1 LPIFLLFQLVPVYLS
16 RQTIFQKKRFKMSHI
31 PDLKITPELMR
42 HCTIGVL
49 RQSLTYKSREAM
61 QRQWSVTFPGQM
73 LPPDHETVEPAD
85 AWQFINELTEP
96 KRGRPGSIT
105 TAAQTLKR
113 LVSKKV
119 APVPVVP
126 ENIEPAPGDVSEN
139 IETSVPNFSETSTP
153 EKPVVPDV
161 LPNITDRLIAWACG
175 LTKLDVVYFFTIAVA
190 DYGLTYILRE
200 MGAVAAIVY
209 TLISLDALGMAK
221 NRYQQQT
228 ARSGIIAVWALEIG
242 AFFIH
247 LTMFNR
253 RLWDAV
259 ADLPF
264 RIDDVT
270 DESRPFYIALT
281 LSVLLSAAGIYA
293 VSITLSKVLEQT
305 EAENFE
311 QQHGVKY

>member
-1 LPIFLLFQLVPVYLS
+1 
-16 RQTIFQKKRFKMSHI
+16 MSHNE
-31 PDLKITPELMR
+31 LTITPELTR

-49 RQSLTYKSREAM
+49 RTALTYKSREAM
-61 QRQWSVTFPGQM
+61 QRQWSATFPGQM
-73 LPPDHETVEPAD
+73 LPADHETIEPDD
-85 AWQFINELTEP
+85 ALKFIDELTEP

-105 TAAQTLKR
+105 AAAQTLKR
-113 LVSKKV
+113 LVTKKV
-119 APVPVVP
+119 VDAKQ
-126 ENIEPAPGDVSEN
+126 IVSEN
-139 IETSVPNFSETSTP
+139 IETPEIVQNDVSENIVPASPNFLETSEP
-153 EKPVVPDV
+153 GKSNIPDV
-161 LPNITDRLIAWACG
+161 FLNIGERAFAWVCG
-175 LTKLDVVYFFTIAVA
+175 LSKLDIVYLFTIAAA
-190 DYGLTYILRE
+190 DYGLTYVLKE

-209 TLISLDALGMAK
+209 TLISLDVMNMAK

-228 ARSGIIAVWALEIG
+228 ARNGIIAVWVLEIG

-247 LTMFNR
+247 MTMFNR
-253 RLWDAV
+253 RLWENV
-259 ADLPF
+259 ANLPF

-270 DESRPFYIALT
+270 DESRPFYIAFT

>member
-1 LPIFLLFQLVPVYLS
+1 
-16 RQTIFQKKRFKMSHI
+16 MSHNEFT
-31 PDLKITPELMR
+31 ITPELTR

-49 RQSLTYKSREAM
+49 RTALTYKSREAM
-61 QRQWSVTFPGQM
+61 QRQWSATFPGQM
-73 LPPDHETVEPAD
+73 LPADHETIEPAD
-85 AWQFINELTEP
+85 ALQFIDELTEP

-105 TAAQTLKR
+105 AAAQTLKR
-113 LVSKKV
+113 IVSKKV
-119 APVPVVP
+119 EPKPDVP
-126 ENIEPAPGDVSEN
+126 ENIKPLPTDVPEN
-139 IETSVPNFSETSTP
+139 ITTPSPNFSETSNP
-153 EKPVVPDV
+153 EKPHVPDV
-161 LPNITDRLIAWACG
+161 LPNIGERVVAWVCG
-175 LTKLDVVYFFTIAVA
+175 LTKLDVVYLFTIAAA

-200 MGAVAAIVY
+200 MGVVAAIVY

-228 ARSGIIAVWALEIG
+228 ARNGILAVLALEIG

-253 RLWDAV
+253 RLWDNI

-311 QQHGVKY
+311 AQHGVKY

>member
-1 LPIFLLFQLVPVYLS
+1 
-16 RQTIFQKKRFKMSHI
+16 MSHI
-31 PDLKITPELMR
+31 PDLKITPELQR

-49 RQSLTYKSREAM
+49 RTALTYKSREAM
-61 QRQWSVTFPGQM
+61 QRQWSATFPGQM
-73 LPPDHETVEPAD
+73 LPADHDTVDPVE
-85 AWQFINELTEP
+85 AWQFINELTVS

-113 LVSKKV
+113 HLSKKNG
-119 APVPVVP
+119 ATVVTS
-126 ENIEPAPGDVSEN
+126 ENITNPEIAPSDVSEN
-139 IETSVPNFSETSTP
+139 ITPTSPTFSETSTP
-153 EKPVVPDV
+153 AKPHVPDV
-161 LPNITDRLIAWACG
+161 LPNIGERFVTWVFG
-175 LTKLDVVYFFTIAVA
+175 LSKLDVVYFFTIAVS
-190 DYGLTYILRE
+190 DYGLTYILKE
-200 MGAVAAIVY
+200 MGVVAAIVY

-228 ARSGIIAVWALEIG
+228 ARRGIVAVWALEIG

>member
-1 LPIFLLFQLVPVYLS
+1 
-16 RQTIFQKKRFKMSHI
+16 MSHT
-31 PDLKITPELMR
+31 PDFTITPELIR

-49 RQSLTYKSREAM
+49 RTALTYKSREAM
-61 QRQWSVTFPGQM
+61 QRQWSATFPGQM
-73 LPPDHETVEPAD
+73 LPADHETIEPAD
-85 AWQFINELTEP
+85 ALKFIDELTEP

-113 LVSKKV
+113 HVSKNIKPTPDV
-119 APVPVVP
+119 SEKIETPEIVPSNVP
-126 ENIEPAPGDVSEN
+126 ENIVP
-139 IETSVPNFSETSTP
+139 TSPNFSETSNP
-153 EKPVVPDV
+153 AKPYVPDV
-161 LPNITDRLIAWACG
+161 LPNIGERVVAWVCG
-175 LTKLDVVYFFTIAVA
+175 LTKLDVVYLFTIAAA
-190 DYGLTYILRE
+190 DYGLTYILKE
-200 MGAVAAIVY
+200 MGVVAAIVY

-228 ARSGIIAVWALEIG
+228 ARNGILAVWALEIG

-253 RLWDAV
+253 RLWDNI

>member
-1 LPIFLLFQLVPVYLS
+1 
-16 RQTIFQKKRFKMSHI
+16 MSHT
-31 PDLKITPELMR
+31 PDFTITPELTR

-49 RQSLTYKSREAM
+49 RTALTYKSREAM

-73 LPPDHETVEPAD
+73 LPADHDTVEPAD
-85 AWQFINELTEP
+85 AWQFINELTVP

-113 LVSKKV
+113 HVSKKNV
-119 APVPVVP
+119 VPVVP
-126 ENIEPAPGDVSEN
+126 FKN
-139 IETSVPNFSETSTP
+139 IETLPADVHENITPASPTFSETSNP
-153 EKPVVPDV
+153 AKPHVPDV
-161 LPNITDRLIAWACG
+161 LPNIGERFVTWVFG
-175 LTKLDVVYFFTIAVA
+175 LSKLDVVYFFTIAVA
-190 DYGLTYILRE
+190 DYGLTYILKE
-200 MGAVAAIVY
+200 MGVVAAIVY

-228 ARSGIIAVWALEIG
+228 ARRGIVAVWALEIG

>member
-1 LPIFLLFQLVPVYLS
+1 
-16 RQTIFQKKRFKMSHI
+16 
-31 PDLKITPELMR
+31 
-42 HCTIGVL
+42 
-49 RQSLTYKSREAM
+49 M
-61 QRQWSVTFPGQM
+61 QRQWSATFPGQM
-73 LPPDHETVEPAD
+73 LPADHDTVDPAD
-85 AWQFINELTEP
+85 VMQFIDELTVP

-105 TAAQTLKR
+105 AAAQTLKR
-113 LVSKKV
+113 HVSKKNGDKHIIQQIV
-119 APVPVVP
+119 DLPVS
-126 ENIEPAPGDVSEN
+126 DVSEN
-139 IETSVPNFSETSTP
+139 ITNPEIAASDVSENITPTLPTFSETSTP
-153 EKPVVPDV
+153 EKPHVPDV
-161 LPNITDRLIAWACG
+161 LPNIGERFVAWIFG
-175 LTKLDVVYFFTIAVA
+175 LSKLDVVYFFTIAVA
-190 DYGLTYILRE
+190 DYGLTYILKE
-200 MGAVAAIVY
+200 MGVVAAIVY

-228 ARSGIIAVWALEIG
+228 ARRGIVAVWALEIG

>member
-1 LPIFLLFQLVPVYLS
+1 
-16 RQTIFQKKRFKMSHI
+16 MSHT
-31 PDLKITPELMR
+31 PDFTITPELIR
-42 HCTIGVL
+42 HCTIDVL
-49 RQSLTYKSREAM
+49 RTALTYKSREAM
-61 QRQWSVTFPGQM
+61 QRQWSATFPGQM
-73 LPPDHETVEPAD
+73 LPADHDTVDPAD
-85 AWQFINELTEP
+85 VMQFIDELTVP

-105 TAAQTLKR
+105 AAAQTLKR
-113 LVSKKV
+113 HVSKKNGDKHIIQQIV
-119 APVPVVP
+119 DLPVS
-126 ENIEPAPGDVSEN
+126 DVSEN
-139 IETSVPNFSETSTP
+139 ITNPEIAASDVSENITPTLPTFSETSTP
-153 EKPVVPDV
+153 EKPHVPDV
-161 LPNITDRLIAWACG
+161 LPNIGERFVAWIFG
-175 LTKLDVVYFFTIAVA
+175 LSKLDVVYFFTIAVA
-190 DYGLTYILRE
+190 DYGLTYILKE
-200 MGAVAAIVY
+200 MGVVAAIVY

-228 ARSGIIAVWALEIG
+228 ARRGIVAVWALEIG

>member
-1 LPIFLLFQLVPVYLS
+1 MSQQLF
-16 RQTIFQKKRFKMSHI
+16 
-31 PDLKITPELMR
+31 ITPELTR

-49 RQSLTYKSREAM
+49 RTALTYKSREAM
-61 QRQWSVTFPGQM
+61 QRQWSATFPGQM
-73 LPPDHETVEPAD
+73 LPADHDTVDPSD
-85 AWQFINELTEP
+85 VMQFIEELTVP

-105 TAAQTLKR
+105 AAAQTLKR

-119 APVPVVP
+119 APVPVVT
-126 ENIEPAPGDVSEN
+126 ENIESAPGYISEN
-139 IETSVPNFSETSTP
+139 IVSEPANFSETSAP

-161 LPNITDRLIAWACG
+161 LKMIDAKLIAWVCG

-190 DYGLTYILRE
+190 DYGLTYILKE

-264 RIDDVT
+264 RVDDVT
-270 DESRPFYIALT
+270 DESRPFWIAFV
-281 LSVLLSAAGIYA
+281 LSFLLSAAGIYA

-311 QQHGVKY
+311 NQHGVKY

>member
-1 LPIFLLFQLVPVYLS
+1 
-16 RQTIFQKKRFKMSHI
+16 MSHNEFT
-31 PDLKITPELMR
+31 ITPELTR

-49 RQSLTYKSREAM
+49 RTSLTYKSREAM
-61 QRQWSVTFPGQM
+61 QRQWASTFPGQM
-73 LPPDHETVEPAD
+73 LPADHETVEPAD
-85 AWQFINELTEP
+85 AWQFIIELSEP

-105 TAAQTLKR
+105 AAAQALKR
-113 LVSKKV
+113 VVSK
-119 APVPVVP
+119 
-126 ENIEPAPGDVSEN
+126 NIKPTSNVSEN
-139 IETSVPNFSETSTP
+139 IETQEIVPSDVAENIKSTPPNFSETSNP
-153 EKPVVPDV
+153 EKPHVPDV
-161 LPNITDRLIAWACG
+161 LPNIGERFATWFFG
-175 LTKLDVVYFFTIAVA
+175 LSKLDIVYFFTIAVA
-190 DYGLTYILRE
+190 DYGLTYILKE
-200 MGAVAAIVY
+200 MGLVAAIIY

-221 NRYQQQT
+221 NRYQQRT
-228 ARSGIIAVWALEIG
+228 ARNGIIAVWALEIG

-270 DESRPFYIALT
+270 DESRPFWIAFV
-281 LSVLLSAAGIYA
+281 LSVILSAAGIYA

>member
-1 LPIFLLFQLVPVYLS
+1 
-16 RQTIFQKKRFKMSHI
+16 MSHT
-31 PDLKITPELMR
+31 PDFTITPELTR

-49 RQSLTYKSREAM
+49 RTALTYKSREAM
-61 QRQWSVTFPGQM
+61 QRQWSATFPDQM
-73 LPPDHETVEPAD
+73 LPADHDTVEPAD
-85 AWQFINELTEP
+85 AWQFINELTIP

-105 TAAQTLKR
+105 AAAQTLKR
-113 LVSKKV
+113 HLSKKN
-119 APVPVVP
+119 ADKHIIQQIIDLP
-126 ENIEPAPGDVSEN
+126 ESDVSEN
-139 IETSVPNFSETSTP
+139 INPMSPNFSETSNP
-153 EKPVVPDV
+153 EKPHVPDV
-161 LPNITDRLIAWACG
+161 LPNIGERFATWIFG
-175 LTKLDVVYFFTIAVA
+175 LSKLDVVYFFTIAVA
-190 DYGLTYILRE
+190 DYGLTYILKE
-200 MGAVAAIVY
+200 MGVVAAIVY

-228 ARSGIIAVWALEIG
+228 ARNGIVAVWALEIG

-253 RLWDAV
+253 RLWDSV

-293 VSITLSKVLEQT
+293 VSITLSKVLEKT

-311 QQHGVKY
+311 QKHGVKY